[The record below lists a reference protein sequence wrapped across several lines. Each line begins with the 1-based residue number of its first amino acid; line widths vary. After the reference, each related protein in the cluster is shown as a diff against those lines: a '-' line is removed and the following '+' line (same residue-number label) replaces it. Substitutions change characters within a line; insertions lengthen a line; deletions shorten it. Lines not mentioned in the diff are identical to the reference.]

1 MTTNLL
7 FKGFIRVFCG
17 QFCNVRASLRVLVW
31 MMPLWLLLVW
41 CTGPQ
46 ELDQGRNLQED
57 RALGARFRNIQGQTG
72 YVGKEVCRNCH
83 AEIYDTY
90 METGM
95 GRSWGLAPEHSR
107 APWDGPPA
115 LVHDTVLNLTYQA
128 FRQNESMFVREFRL
142 DQKGDTVHNRLE
154 RVDMVVGSG
163 QHTNSHLRWRNGM
176 LCQLPLTYYTQEGRW
191 DLPPGYE
198 KGNNARFSRPIEAEC
213 IQCHNAHPVAGKEAF
228 NHYLRVPEGI
238 DCERCHGPGALHVAE
253 KSRGQIIDT
262 SAGPDYSIVNPRR
275 LSPGLQNDLCK
286 RCHLQGNAVL
296 KPGKTF
302 ADFKPGMVLS
312 DVLSVFL
319 PRHRNHEDF
328 FIMASHPDRLAQS
341 ACLTKEPLSLRCI
354 SCHNPH
360 RSVLKTDAAVYDRT
374 CHGCHGDGQKSASS
388 FPSSGAPEAACSAP
402 LKARRVQ
409 GNRCVA
415 CHMPKSGSSDIPH
428 VRITDHK
435 IQVPPHQGSGTFQK
449 WPERGAL
456 LGLASLNESRPDPM
470 TLAKAWLQY
479 VERFDGEEQ
488 GLDSAKR
495 LLEQTPMRSRK
506 SVWVENQVHWMY
518 LSGQAAAWDALVQSH
533 ANFVKAERC
542 DAWTAYRIGELL
554 TMRNDPVGAA
564 VYLQRA
570 VDLVPGSSDFV
581 LKLALN
587 EHRLSRREGAMRRL
601 QKLTETDPDY
611 VPAYAN
617 LGFMFLE
624 SGQPL
629 KANDCYNKA
638 LRLDPDHVPTLMN
651 RIGLRIHQGQKKEA
665 IRLLDDMLKRYPGDP
680 RALALKNQIK
690 P

>member
-1 MTTNLL
+1 
-7 FKGFIRVFCG
+7 
-17 QFCNVRASLRVLVW
+17 
-31 MMPLWLLLVW
+31 MMPLWLMLVW
-41 CTGPQ
+41 CTGPSDQ
-46 ELDQGRNLQED
+46 ESGRNLQED
-57 RALGARFRNIQGQTG
+57 RALGARFRNIQGQTA

-107 APWDGPPA
+107 APWQGPPA
-115 LVHDTVLNLTYQA
+115 LVQDTVLKMTYQA
-128 FRQNESMFVREFRL
+128 FRQNGALFIREFRL
-142 DQKGDTVHNRLE
+142 DEGGDTVHQRLE

-163 QHTNSHLRWRNGM
+163 QHTNSHLRWRNGL
-176 LCQLPLTYYTQEGRW
+176 LCQLPMTYYTQEGRW

-198 KGNNARFSRPIEAEC
+198 NGNNARFSRPIEAEC

-275 LSPGLQNDLCK
+275 LSPGLQNDLCR

-319 PRHRNHEDF
+319 PRHQNHEDF

-341 ACLTKEPLSLRCI
+341 ACLTKEPLALRCI

-374 CHGCHGDGQKSASS
+374 CHGCHGEGPKNASS
-388 FPSSGAPEAACSAP
+388 LPSSAAPEAACSAP
-402 LKARRVQ
+402 LKARMVQ

-435 IQVPPHQGSGTFQK
+435 IQVPSQNGNGSFQK

-479 VERFDGEEQ
+479 VERFDGEKQ
-488 GLDSAKR
+488 GLDSAR
-495 LLEQTPMRSRK
+495 LLLERTPTSSRK
-506 SVWVENQVHWMY
+506 SLWVENYVHWMY
-518 LSGQAAAWDALVQSH
+518 LSGQAAAWVALSQSH
-533 ANFVKAERC
+533 VNLLKPERC
-542 DAWTAYRIGELL
+542 DAWTAYRLGEIL
-554 TMRNDPVGAA
+554 TMRNDPVSAS
-564 VYLQRA
+564 VYLKRA

-587 EHRLSRREGAMRRL
+587 EYRLSRREGAMQRL
-601 QKLTETDPDY
+601 QRLTDRDPDY

-617 LGFMFLE
+617 LGFMYLE
-624 SGQPL
+624 SGQPQ
-629 KANDCYNKA
+629 KADQCYNKA
-638 LRLDPDHVPTLMN
+638 VRLDPDHAPSLLN
-651 RIGLRIHQGQKKEA
+651 RIGLRIHLGQKKEA
-665 IRLLDDMLKRYPGDP
+665 LRLLDDMLRRYPGDP
-680 RALALKNQIK
+680 RALALKNQVK